1 MPRDIPSNIVGVGTL
16 HIDDLALPRST
27 IKVDFAELK
36 ITIMPGDE
44 SKRKNNLHPKNW
56 PNEPTKFSC
65 LLHESI
71 STESYAPQWSAPT
84 TIHLHNPKKSRPFGF
99 NTYTYDFTSALIA
112 YNTASIPT
120 EFQSVG
126 ISFTYDN
133 LLIGYPPELISPV
146 EFITPTPKWNHPP
159 DERQITLNLTQAQT
173 THVAW
178 NDKQLDTEFTINMS
192 KYATFTGMKRDEPRI
207 TFGPCISAQIK
218 SSRAIS
224 AKDFQDKAIDPLL
237 SLASLLLRKNIE
249 TTETNFLIETSQNQP
264 IPAALVFPTMAKP
277 IEYDPSSPPYS
288 DKNGILFDAL
298 KHSSAYLQK
307 SPEIKMPLDYVRTC
321 FVQTNFTYGST
332 LLLATAAIESLVKLL
347 SGAKGAKKKE
357 IKGLRK
363 SITYAIR
370 QITEEDI
377 DEKTKKFI
385 KQVNK
390 NRAAFAHADPSQR
403 KWRNLEVE
411 YLAGQRILN
420 AAIQYTLK
428 TTGIPVDIIKRSCPS
443 DFPTSGLYFDIK

>member
-16 HIDDLALPRST
+16 HIDDLALSRST
-27 IKVDFAELK
+27 IKVDFAERK
-36 ITIMPGDE
+36 ITIMPSDE
-44 SKRKNNLHPKNW
+44 SKRKNNLHQKNW

-120 EFQSVG
+120 EFQSVS

-146 EFITPTPKWNHPP
+146 EFITPTPKRNHPP

-192 KYATFTGMKRDEPRI
+192 KYAAFTDMKRDEPRI
-207 TFGPCISAQIK
+207 TFGPSISAQIK

-224 AKDFQDKAIDPLL
+224 VKDFQDKAIEPLL

-249 TTETNFLIETSQNQP
+249 PTEITFIIETSQNGP
-264 IPAALVFPTMAKP
+264 IPATFISPAMAKP
-277 IEYDPSSPPYS
+277 IEYDRSSPPHS
-288 DKNGILFDAL
+288 NKNGILFDAL
-298 KHSSAYLQK
+298 QHSSAYLQK
-307 SPEIKMPLDYVRTC
+307 YPEIKMPLDYVRTC
-321 FVQTNFTYGST
+321 FIQTNFTYGST
-332 LLLATAAIESLVKLL
+332 LLLATAATESLVKRI
-347 SGAKGAKKKE
+347 SRAEKRE
-357 IKGLRK
+357 INTLRK
-363 SITYAIR
+363 CITLAI
-370 QITEEDI
+370 QTITEEDI
-377 DEKTKKFI
+377 DSKTAEFI

-390 NRAAFAHADPSQR
+390 NRGAFAHADPSQR
-403 KWRNLEVE
+403 KWPSLEIE
-411 YLAGQRILN
+411 YFAGQRILN
-420 AAIQYTLK
+420 AAMQYVLK
-428 TTGIPVDIIKRSCPS
+428 TRGIPVEIIKRSYTS